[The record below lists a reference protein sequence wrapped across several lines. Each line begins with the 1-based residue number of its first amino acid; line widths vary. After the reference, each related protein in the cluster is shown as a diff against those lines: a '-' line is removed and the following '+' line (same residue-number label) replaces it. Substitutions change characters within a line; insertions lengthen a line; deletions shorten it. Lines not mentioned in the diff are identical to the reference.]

1 MDDPRW
7 GNYVPWFFRSTE
19 LCHGDYHLFLMRI
32 AHRLR
37 QLFLHNYHEAQ
48 IQDLDHF
55 GDRIESQTFQRFK
68 YKYEHPSTL
77 DNQIEAYFD
86 PLTLENQAAGG
97 LYGNKPVSLLD
108 LPRSGK
114 SNPEREGR
122 FRKLVS
128 ERLGVLEAICQIL
141 PDSNGGRKAMLIRDI
156 RRYFAEA
163 GIMMDMTGDPPLIV
177 PIDEALLQREIID
190 RLLPTLEGRFPQI
203 AKDLIAAY
211 HELRDGKDTN
221 FVFGDAFKA
230 LETLAKALNGLM
242 LNKLDQVQKFFPQL
256 HPTTR
261 KTIVNIADHRGDE
274 GGHGGKGP
282 IQQEM
287 RYLLFE
293 ICNIALLM
301 LECYPPAPE
310 SSSLH

>member
-7 GNYVPWFFRSTE
+7 GNYAPWFFRSTE
-19 LCHGDYHLFLMRI
+19 LCHGDYRLFLMRI
-32 AHRLR
+32 AHRLK

-48 IQDLDHF
+48 VQDLDHF
-55 GDRIESQTFQRFK
+55 GARIESQTFQRFK
-68 YKYEHPSTL
+68 YKYEYPSAL

-97 LYGNKPVSLLD
+97 FYGNKPVSLLD
-108 LPRSGK
+108 LPRPGK

-141 PDSNGGRKAMLIRDI
+141 PDSNGRKAMLIRDI

-190 RLLPTLEGRFPQI
+190 RLLPTLDPLLRSESGLRI
-203 AKDLIAAY
+203 A
-211 HELRDGKDTN
+211 RDT
-221 FVFGDAFKA
+221 F
-230 LETLAKALNGLM
+230 
-242 LNKLDQVQKFFPQL
+242 
-256 HPTTR
+256 
-261 KTIVNIADHRGDE
+261 IHR
-274 GGHGGKGP
+274 
-282 IQQEM
+282 
-287 RYLLFE
+287 
-293 ICNIALLM
+293 
-301 LECYPPAPE
+301 
-310 SSSLH
+310 